1 MASMSTMRW
10 FDRTQPQT
18 LQVATMLLY
27 INTAFNVLRGDAA
40 VMPWGFV
47 VSALCF
53 GGAFGCANERKWGY
67 FAAIGAAAS
76 PFVLRLFL
84 WNGYILTGNGIHKLN
99 IIDKLTGRSIINLIF
114 EGALVALVLHPMS
127 RSYQRIWFK

>member
-27 INTAFNVLRGDAA
+27 IHVVFAFLYGTVA
-40 VMPWGFV
+40 VFPWGFLIA
-47 VSALCF
+47 ALSF
-53 GGAFGCANERKWGY
+53 AGAFGCANERKWGY
-67 FAAIGAAAS
+67 LAAIAAAAS
-76 PFVLRLFL
+76 PFVFRLLF
-84 WNGYILTGNGIHKLN
+84 WNGYILTNSGIHKLN
-99 IIDKLTGRSIINLIF
+99 IIDKVTGRSPINLIF
-114 EGALVALVLHPMS
+114 EAALVALVLHPMS